1 MSRTM
6 CAAGMLVVAVV
17 IAITPPAFA
26 ADAPPA
32 SQPAASQPATVP
44 PKTVAKAFIQALCD
58 GDMNK
63 AASYTLPWLRTNE
76 ILEGRG
82 AFYQSWGAFQAACAK
97 AFGGPTTQPG
107 KPSTLAQQAFD
118 AIDAARERS
127 EGDLA
132 MILTH
137 DEPARIELRRVD
149 GQWKIDPQTVYATRS
164 GEYQPRVFDMLKR
177 RDLAVAK
184 ARYDVAA
191 EVAAGKYHTLDEAKR
206 ALADREERE
215 KLALRDAVQK
225 GQ

>member
-6 CAAGMLVVAVV
+6 CAARMLVLVVV
-17 IAITPPAFA
+17 IATTPAVFA

-32 SQPAASQPATVP
+32 SQPATSQPVAPP

-63 AASYTLPWLRTNE
+63 AAAYTLPWLRTNE
-76 ILEGRG
+76 MLEGRG
-82 AFYQSWGAFQAACAK
+82 ALYQGWGAFEAACAK

-132 MILTH
+132 MIL
-137 DEPARIELRRVD
+137 
-149 GQWKIDPQTVYATRS
+149 
-164 GEYQPRVFDMLKR
+164 
-177 RDLAVAK
+177 
-184 ARYDVAA
+184 
-191 EVAAGKYHTLDEAKR
+191 
-206 ALADREERE
+206 
-215 KLALRDAVQK
+215 
-225 GQ
+225 